1 MMLTGR
7 WKKPGVWHMEQFD
20 SAPFLKR
27 LGEAGLPWH
36 VQEM

>member
-1 MMLTGR
+1 MMLTGQ

-27 LGEAGLPWH
+27 LAEAGLPWH
-36 VQEM
+36 VKEM